1 MRNEDKLIKVAH
13 YNTKLN
19 SVLGFDYSAF
29 TIYRSKGLLT
39 HLIKRKHFVAA
50 KYIDR
55 LDDIIS
61 HPDYAGCYNGNIEL
75 VKCYNDNIFVS
86 IKLDEKESKYYIAT
100 VFDVKKGKI
109 DSYVKSGRLVP
120 ICSNIFGYIR
130 YLDFIG
136 NQWYHHCIHLTS
148 RKGTLRSHGN
158 LI

>member
-50 KYIDR
+50 KYIDH

-61 HPDYAGCYNGNIEL
+61 HPDYAG
-75 VKCYNDNIFVS
+75 CYNDNIFVS

-120 ICSNIFGYIR
+120 ICSNIFG
-130 YLDFIG
+130 
-136 NQWYHHCIHLTS
+136 
-148 RKGTLRSHGN
+148 
-158 LI
+158 

>member
-86 IKLDEKESKYYIAT
+86 IKLSSLTTSLTIA
-100 VFDVKKGKI
+100 F
-109 DSYVKSGRLVP
+109 
-120 ICSNIFGYIR
+120 ICKVR
-130 YLDFIG
+130 QIG
-136 NQWYHHCIHLTS
+136 ANM
-148 RKGTLRSHGN
+148 
-158 LI
+158 

>member
-61 HPDYAGCYNGNIEL
+61 YPDYAGCYNGNIEL
-75 VKCYNDNIFVS
+75 VKCYNDNIFIS
-86 IKLDEKESKYYIAT
+86 IKLDEKKSKYYIAT

-120 ICSNIFGYIR
+120 ICSNIFG
-130 YLDFIG
+130 
-136 NQWYHHCIHLTS
+136 
-148 RKGTLRSHGN
+148 
-158 LI
+158 

>member
-39 HLIKRKHFVAA
+39 LLIKRKH
-50 KYIDR
+50 
-55 LDDIIS
+55 
-61 HPDYAGCYNGNIEL
+61 
-75 VKCYNDNIFVS
+75 
-86 IKLDEKESKYYIAT
+86 YIAT

-120 ICSNIFGYIR
+120 ICSNIFG
-130 YLDFIG
+130 
-136 NQWYHHCIHLTS
+136 
-148 RKGTLRSHGN
+148 
-158 LI
+158 

>member
-100 VFDVKKGKI
+100 VFDVKKMEKI
-109 DSYVKSGRLVP
+109 V
-120 ICSNIFGYIR
+120 
-130 YLDFIG
+130 
-136 NQWYHHCIHLTS
+136 HM
-148 RKGTLRSHGN
+148 
-158 LI
+158 